1 MEFVFHSWL
10 IETILRNFEKI
21 QRRVTDDVTAQ
32 KTKEEK
38 DKEARRERIQKLK
51 ALQNGVEET
60 VTQIYHEVS
69 DGRNPFKPLQEIMV
83 INKKNLLLKLR
94 LCLIFFFTLR
104 KNGIFQI
111 FPGPLL
117 KLVLPL

>member
-21 QRRVTDDVTAQ
+21 QRRVSDDVTAQ

-94 LCLIFFFTLR
+94 LCLIFFF
-104 KNGIFQI
+104 NS
-111 FPGPLL
+111 
-117 KLVLPL
+117 